1 MVDISVLDIY
11 NCFLE
16 NALRQTKVVNDI
28 FARRWMRYAIIIVSL
43 MLAVLVV
50 VVLLQQPGFRL
61 TTFIWSLV
69 VIGILLLA
77 IFLVVLVISAFA
89 SWNSYLYGTE
99 RQIGSELA
107 KLELG
112 HPVQRDHQ
120 GFAKA
125 MTGENHN
132 VIANLYIST
141 LKYLHRTYEKFG
153 VWFFIG
159 AFASWNYRGLMI
171 ERFLASAKTKLLSE
185 HPEGAISDFDEAL
198 CLDPTL
204 DTTYRDRGLAKAMM
218 GQYHPAIVDFDKAL
232 LGYLKRGHKKRGGYK
247 YLWMVNRVETCYIS
261 RGFCRA
267 RVSLLDEA
275 KEDFTIAL
283 ELARE
288 AGNATL
294 VTLVKEMLKKLEEK

>member
-1 MVDISVLDIY
+1 MIDSSVLDIF

-16 NALRQTKVVNDI
+16 NTLRQQKVVDDI
-28 FARRWMRYAIIIVSL
+28 IARRWMRYAIIIVSL

-50 VVLLQQPGFRL
+50 VVSLQQPGSRL

-69 VIGILLLA
+69 VIGILVLA

-112 HPVQRDHQ
+112 HPVQRNHQ

-132 VIANLYIST
+132 VVANLYIST

-153 VWFFIG
+153 VLFFIG

-171 ERFLASAKTKLLSE
+171 ERFLGSAQMKLLFE
-185 HPEGAISDFDEAL
+185 HPEDAVADFDEAL
-198 CLDPTL
+198 RLDPNL

-218 GQYHPAIVDFDKAL
+218 GQYHPAIVDIDKAL

-267 RVSLLDEA
+267 RASLVNEA
-275 KEDFTIAL
+275 KEDFTTAL

-288 AGNATL
+288 AGNEEIAKL
-294 VTLVKEMLKKLEEK
+294 AERKLKELDDQ